1 MKHLVLI
8 LFSGVLLAQ
17 QQRVSRVIEFE
28 PDGTEQI
35 LKFADIL
42 RAGEVGFHA
51 EPLLGIATI
60 YANSVEKLDEA
71 ERTVKKY
78 YKPKKAAPASEKNV
92 EIVLYVLQG
101 RTTNEPSETVAA
113 LNPVIAQLKQVTP
126 LTSFRTVET
135 QIARVREGK
144 RMEVSGML
152 LWPDVPETALPTYQL
167 RADVLTKGALVR
179 IDNLNFGAR
188 LPVRLAENNFQ
199 FREFGMNTSI
209 DIKPGQQVVVGK
221 TNVAA
226 KDGALILVVSAR
238 LVD

>member
-8 LFSGVLLAQ
+8 LFSSVLLAQ

-35 LKFADIL
+35 LKFSEIL
-42 RAGEVGFHA
+42 RMTDVAFHA

-78 YKPKKAAPASEKNV
+78 YKPKKAVPASEKNV
-92 EIVLYVLQG
+92 ELVLYVLQG
-101 RTTNEPSETVAA
+101 KTTNEPSETVAA

-135 QIARVREGK
+135 QIGRVREGK
-144 RMEVSGML
+144 KLEVMGL
-152 LWPDVPETALPTYQL
+152 LSWPDAPDSSLPNYQL
-167 RADVLTKGALVR
+167 KADLSARGPLVR
-179 IDNLNFGAR
+179 IDNLTFGAR
-188 LPVRLAENNFQ
+188 MPYRAGEKTIQ
-199 FREFGMNTSI
+199 FHDVFLSTSI
-209 DIKPGQQVVVGK
+209 DIKPGQLVAVGK

>member
-1 MKHLVLI
+1 MKHLALI
-8 LFSGVLLAQ
+8 LFSSVLLAQ

-42 RAGEVGFHA
+42 RAGDVGFHA

-92 EIVLYVLQG
+92 ELVLYVLQG
-101 RTTNEPSETVAA
+101 KTTNEPSETVAA

-126 LTSFRTVET
+126 LTSFRTLET
-135 QIARVREGK
+135 QIARVREDTK
-144 RMEVSGML
+144 LSVTGML
-152 LWPDVPETALPTYQL
+152 TWTGVPETALPTYTL
-167 RADVLTKGALVR
+167 NAETKTKGGLVR
-179 IDNLNFGAR
+179 IDNLRFASR
-188 LPVRLAENNFQ
+188 IPVQVDEKTFPYRQIEIS
-199 FREFGMNTSI
+199 TSI
-209 DIKPGQQVVVGK
+209 DIKPGQLVVVGK
-221 TNVAA
+221 TNVVA